1 LSFHHNR
8 IIPASRRPLLSHEDN
23 DVVSNY
29 FSKKQKG
36 YGLLSVFNKVTG
48 RLLRVVMMLLLP

>member
-1 LSFHHNR
+1 M
-8 IIPASRRPLLSHEDN
+8 SHEDNN

-36 YGLLSVFNKVTG
+36 VGLLSVFNKVAD
-48 RLLRVVMMLLLP
+48 LLVLLLNPLFIPQLITDKRTV